1 MLVADSEKNSAIT
14 ENGIRNQ
21 TLFFVFSLENG
32 KFGIE
37 NEFMRILFT
46 NIKELIQ
53 VRDEEI
59 ERINGLEMGNL
70 PTIKNAWL
78 CIENDLIADFGE
90 MDNFQLEE
98 STFDEVIDAKGKL
111 LMPTWCDSHSHLVFA
126 ESREGEF
133 VDRING
139 LTYEEIAAKGGGI
152 LNSAEKLANKAEDEL
167 YEDALARL
175 KDLVKLGTGAIEI
188 KSGYGLSTEA
198 ELKMLRVIK
207 KLKQNTDVAI
217 KATFL
222 GAHAIPKSH
231 KQNGEAYLALIL
243 DEMLPKVAAE
253 KLADYIDAFC
263 EKNYF
268 TAEETERII
277 KAGAK
282 YSLKAKIHVN
292 QFNSIGGIGVCTK
305 NNALSVD
312 HLESMEVED
321 LIALEESNTIATA
334 LPSCSFF
341 LGIPYA
347 PAKEMMKRNICLAL
361 ASDFNPGSTPSGN
374 MNFVVSLA
382 CIKQKM
388 TPEEAINAATINGAA
403 AMELGKTHGSISKG
417 KKANL
422 ILTKEIPSYAF
433 IPYAFGS
440 NLIDKVFING
450 RLQ

>member
-1 MLVADSEKNSAIT
+1 MK
-14 ENGIRNQ
+14 
-21 TLFFVFSLENG
+21 
-32 KFGIE
+32 
-37 NEFMRILFT
+37 ILIK
-46 NIKELIQ
+46 NIKELLQ
-53 VRDEEI
+53 VREKNEEKVPG
-59 ERINGLEMGNL
+59 RKMADL

-78 CIENDLIADFGE
+78 VIEDDLIADFGSME
-90 MDNFQLEE
+90 
-98 STFDEVIDAKGKL
+98 TFEQKENAFAEVLDAEGKM

-126 ESREGEF
+126 ESREDEF

-152 LNSAEKLANKAEDEL
+152 LNSAEKLANKSEDEL
-167 YEDALARL
+167 YVDAKQRL
-175 KDLVKLGTGAIEI
+175 DDLVQLGTGAIEI

-207 KLKQNTDVAI
+207 RLKQNSGVAI

-231 KQNGEAYLALIL
+231 KDKRVDYLKLL
-243 DEMLPKVAAE
+243 LEEMLPKAVE
-253 KLADYIDAFC
+253 EELVDYVDAFC

-268 TAEETERII
+268 TVEETEDII
-277 KAGAK
+277 KAGTK
-282 YSLKAKIHVN
+282 YGLRAKIHVN
-292 QFNSIGGIGVCTK
+292 QFNSIGGIEVCTK

-312 HLESMEVED
+312 HLETMNESD
-321 LIALEESNTIATA
+321 LLALENSNTVATA

-341 LGIPYA
+341 LSIPYA
-347 PAKEMMKRNICLAL
+347 PVKEMMRRDICVAL

-382 CIKQKM
+382 CVKQKM
-388 TPEEAINAATINGAA
+388 TPEEAINAATLNGAF
-403 AMELGKTHGSISKG
+403 AMGISDTHGSITRG

-422 ILTKEIPSYAF
+422 ILTKKISSYAF

-440 NLIDKVFING
+440 NSIEKVFING
-450 RLQ
+450 KAV